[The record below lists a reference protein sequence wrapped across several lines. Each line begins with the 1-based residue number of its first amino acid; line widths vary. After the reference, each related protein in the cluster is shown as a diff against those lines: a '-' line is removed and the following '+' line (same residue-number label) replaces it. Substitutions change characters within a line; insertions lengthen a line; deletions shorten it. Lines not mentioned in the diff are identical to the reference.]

1 MKYIKQYLFLF
12 LVSCL
17 AFSCSEDLLE
27 QKPKSFFAPENVFI
41 DAAGYEA
48 GLVTMRKALTEGVTG
63 SRRHYMVGEWSASE
77 GGTPTFQMDWFQ
89 TTPFFDRYY
98 TFVPLFT
105 ESFEFIKNSN
115 VIIGRIDD
123 IEWDDDATRNAILAE
138 SLWHRAFWYYWL
150 VNSYGDVPFVGEEV
164 KGVRLDYQTHSRWAI
179 LDKIQADLEYAVQWL
194 PETAVPG
201 AITKGAGNHLLTKVY
216 LANMEYDK
224 AIASSSAVI
233 NGNYALVEDRF
244 GSEADIAEKNVIW
257 DLHRPENKNIG
268 ANTENILS
276 MVDRFEAPSGAQT
289 AGLYTMRHFHGSWWH
304 SSIRDSQ
311 GLRGTFDSGPR
322 YDSLGRGNPDMIST
336 PYSFYDIW
344 EEQGFDYMTTPDLR
358 RSDVNWID
366 KHELVYTNPESVDFG
381 KPINPM
387 FMTAPQ
393 DSVYKHFPLIFYK
406 TYQPQQ
412 SPTAVPMGGNGDWYI
427 YRLAETYLL
436 RAEAYYWKGQM
447 AEAATDINRIRT
459 RANALPISASDVT
472 IEYIFDE
479 RARELFLE
487 TPRHSEMVR
496 VSYIMASQNLGGYSL
511 ASFADNNWWYDR
523 IMEKNIMYT
532 IKPIVIGNTPAIAP
546 FHVLW
551 PIDNNVITA
560 NSLGTINQNEGY
572 VGAEN
577 NVPPLETIE

>member
-1 MKYIKQYLFLF
+1 MFLF
-12 LVSCL
+12 LVSSL

-27 QKPKSFFAPENVFI
+27 QKPLSFFAPENAYI

-77 GGTPTFQMDWFQ
+77 AGTPTFQMDWFQ

-105 ESFEFIKNSN
+105 ESFEFIKNAN
-115 VIIGRIDD
+115 VVISRIDD
-123 IEWDDDATRNAILAE
+123 IEWDDESTRNAILAE

-150 VNSYGDVPFVGEEV
+150 INSYGDVPFVGEEV
-164 KGVRLDYQTHSRWAI
+164 TGVRLDYQTHSRWAI
-179 LDKIQADLEYAVQWL
+179 LDKIQADLEYAVGAL

-201 AITKGAGNHLLTKVY
+201 AITKGAANHLLTKVY
-216 LANMEYDK
+216 LANMEFDK

-233 NGNYALVEDRF
+233 NGNYALVEERF
-244 GSEADIAEKNVIW
+244 GSEADIAEKNIIW
-257 DLHRPENKNIG
+257 DLHRPGNRNIG
-268 ANTENILS
+268 ANTETILA

-304 SSIRDSQ
+304 STIRDSQ
-311 GLRGTFDSGPR
+311 GLRGTLDSGPR

-344 EEQGFDYMTTPDLR
+344 EEQGFDFTNTPDLR
-358 RSDVNWID
+358 RSDINWVD
-366 KHELVYTNPESVDFG
+366 KHEMIYNNPESVDFG
-381 KPINPM
+381 KPVDIS
-387 FMTAPQ
+387 FLTAPQ
-393 DSVYKHFPLIFYK
+393 DSVYKHFPLPIYK
-406 TYQPQQ
+406 TYVPQQ

-427 YRLAETYLL
+427 FRLAETYLL
-436 RAEAYYWKGQM
+436 RAEAYYWKNQM
-447 AEAATDINRIRT
+447 AEAAADINMVRT
-459 RANALPISASDVT
+459 RANALPIDASDVT

-496 VSYIMASQNLGGYSL
+496 VSYIMASQNLGGYTLDGFS
-511 ASFADNNWWYDR
+511 DKNWWHDR
-523 IMEKNIMYT
+523 VMEKNIMYT

-560 NSLGTINQNEGY
+560 NSLGTINQNIGY

-577 NVPPLETIE
+577 NVAPLQVIE